1 MRLLIVED
9 DASVARFL
17 EKGLQEERYAV
28 DIAVDGETAITLA
41 QSTAYDVIILDVM
54 LPRQDG
60 LSVCR
65 ILRDKG
71 QTVPVLLLTVR
82 D

>member
-28 DIAVDGETAITLA
+28 DIATDGEAAIALA
-41 QSTAYDVIILDVM
+41 ESTAYDMIILDVM

-65 ILRDKG
+65 IIRDKG
-71 QTVPVLLLTVR
+71 NGCR
-82 D
+82 SCF